1 MIICTL
7 KELMKMFGVNQTKL
21 SEETGITRPTL
32 LSLIRNENQNIK
44 YDTIN
49 SLCNYFGIGL
59 SDLLLYSPIN
69 IEFKEV
75 TYKEE
80 IETIN
85 TEGQKSLNIPFEY
98 IFIRYFIDDKEYIFQ
113 ADLDSLVVDVYRKD
127 FNTNEE
133 LYVLPINEIDREEY
147 ETLLQKGFKQDFFN
161 YYNDS
166 IRIKEKIANSLPLGG
181 DTDLIN
187 LDISFAVG
195 NSPLFDD
202 IKEEIKNLPTD
213 KLQELKIEINKL
225 LD

>member
-85 TEGQKSLNIPFEY
+85 TEGQKNLNIPFEY

-166 IRIKEKIANSLPLGG
+166 IRIKEKIANSLPFEI

-187 LDISFAVG
+187 LDISFTVG
-195 NSPLFDD
+195 NSPLFND